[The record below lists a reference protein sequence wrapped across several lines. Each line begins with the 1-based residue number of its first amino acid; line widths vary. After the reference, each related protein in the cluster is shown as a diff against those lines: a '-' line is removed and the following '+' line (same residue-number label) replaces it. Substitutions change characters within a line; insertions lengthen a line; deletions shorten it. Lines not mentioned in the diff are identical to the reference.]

1 MFKKYFIPHQGNQ
14 HQPHLLRGRAVLVSL
29 AVLLLVEAAFLAQI
43 LLVWPLSNV
52 FSSILPGVLVELT
65 NQSRLQ
71 NNIAPLKYNLLLE
84 QAAQLKAQDMAA
96 KGYFDHV
103 SPEGATPWSW
113 LQKVGYRFSGAGENL
128 AINFVDS
135 SDIERA
141 WLNSPGHRANIL
153 ESRFSEIGIATAK
166 GMYQG
171 KETTFVVQFFGRPA
185 GSVQSTLTIKPSIS
199 AKPSVLATPLVA
211 TSNNSGP
218 TTVSSSVAGATQVD
232 DSALASLGA
241 SPWRQWLTM
250 PNAITNIIYLAVAAV
265 FAAALA
271 LKIFVKIKIQY
282 PKLIFN
288 GIMVLFVIIS
298 LLYLNY
304 LIVGQGLQSQIY
316 IFN

>member
-1 MFKKYFIPHQGNQ
+1 
-14 HQPHLLRGRAVLVSL
+14 LVSL
-29 AVLLLVEAAFLAQI
+29 AALLLIEAAFLAQI
-43 LLVWPLSNV
+43 LLVWPLTNV

-65 NQSRLQ
+65 NNSRLQ

-84 QAAQLKAQDMAA
+84 RAAQLKAQDMAA

-103 SPEGATPWSW
+103 SPQGATPWSW
-113 LQKVGYRFSGAGENL
+113 LQKVSYHFSGAGENL

-166 GMYQG
+166 GVYQG

-185 GSVQSTLTIKPSIS
+185 VAAQTAATIKPSVW
-199 AKPSVLATPLVA
+199 AKPSASPTPLVA
-211 TSNNSGP
+211 SGNIP
-218 TTVSSSVAGATQVD
+218 SSTVASGSAAGVNQPD

-241 SPWRQWLTM
+241 SPWQQWLTM
-250 PNAITNIIYLAVAAV
+250 PKALTNVIYLAAAAI
-265 FAAALA
+265 FSAALA